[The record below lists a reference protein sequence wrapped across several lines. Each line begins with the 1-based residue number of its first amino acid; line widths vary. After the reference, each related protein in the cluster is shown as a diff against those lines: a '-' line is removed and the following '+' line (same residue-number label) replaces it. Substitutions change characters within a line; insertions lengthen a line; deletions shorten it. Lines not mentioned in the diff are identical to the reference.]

1 MATYVNNLG
10 MAKGTHLIEGAT
22 LMPKWED
29 RSGIPISQ
37 SKINL
42 LPKNV
47 AQDPM
52 DAKGPIFDLHGNP
65 DTFNLHPMLHEK
77 IDESEYY
84 KCLFVFKTFDKIVD
98 VIYEKVTYVEPWAA
112 GSTRSPSSAY
122 CLLLKLFHLRLTEIQ
137 VKALLDHGDSPYI
150 RALGA
155 LYVRY
160 GCAPERTWHW
170 LGHYAD
176 DLEEF
181 APGLNPN
188 QTTTFGAYCVK
199 LMTDL
204 QYFSTMLPRI
214 PVAIERRLKVE
225 LVLHGE
231 MVARGARNAPRVGTK
246 ALEPGAAVR
255 AIYRDEERD
264 PAWYDAEVVS
274 CVEPY
279 EGAPEGMLPSYVVT
293 FGDAVV
299 PGGARETVKL
309 GQLDFAA
316 APAEQDGKR
325 RDRRE
330 HRDRDRSRRD
340 RDDGRDRD
348 RSRRD
353 RSRSRDGDR
362 RRRGSGG
369 GDDDGDRRRRR
380 SRSRDRRE
388 HRDRD
393 RSRRDRSRDRDRSR
407 RDRSRDRD
415 RSRRDRS
422 RDREPRD
429 KDDAAPAPAEGVSLL
444 AGRDILADV
453 IRKERDL
460 AVADHRGDVHKRPI
474 GYNTALIVPADR
486 FSYRQRSRSKSP
498 AKARY
503 VAPTLADAA
512 PRGGGGG
519 RAADDADDAAEA
531 EEEPKPRRKDDRR
544 RNADLEGKY
553 GDASA
558 RRD

>member
-84 KCLFVFKTFDKIVD
+84 KCLFVFKTFDKVVD

-214 PVAIERRLKVE
+214 PVAIERRLK
-225 LVLHGE
+225 
-231 MVARGARNAPRVGTK
+231 

-348 RSRRD
+348 RAAATVA
-353 RSRSRDGDR
+353 SRDGDR

-393 RSRRDRSRDRDRSR
+393 RSRRDRAATRPSR

-429 KDDAAPAPAEGVSLL
+429 KGDAAPAPAEGVSLL
-444 AGRDILADV
+444 AGRDILGDV
-453 IRKERDL
+453 IRRERDL

-531 EEEPKPRRKDDRR
+531 EEEPKPRRQDDRR
-544 RNADLEGKY
+544 RNADLEDEY

>member
-84 KCLFVFKTFDKIVD
+84 KCLFVFKTFDKVVD

-231 MVARGARNAPRVGTK
+231 MVAARNAPRVGTK
-246 ALEPGAAVR
+246 ALEPGATVR

-340 RDDGRDRD
+340 RDDAATGAAR
-348 RSRRD
+348 

-380 SRSRDRRE
+380 
-388 HRDRD
+388 
-393 RSRRDRSRDRDRSR
+393 
-407 RDRSRDRD
+407 
-415 RSRRDRS
+415 RRDRS

-429 KDDAAPAPAEGVSLL
+429 KGDAAPAPAEGVSLL
-444 AGRDILADV
+444 AGRDILGDV
-453 IRKERDL
+453 IRRERDL

-512 PRGGGGG
+512 PRGGG
-519 RAADDADDAAEA
+519 RAADA
-531 EEEPKPRRKDDRR
+531 PTPP
-544 RNADLEGKY
+544 
-553 GDASA
+553 A
-558 RRD
+558 RRSRSRGARTTAAATRT

>member
-84 KCLFVFKTFDKIVD
+84 KCLFVFKTFDKVVD

-340 RDDGRDRD
+340 R
-348 RSRRD
+348 
-353 RSRSRDGDR
+353 
-362 RRRGSGG
+362 
-369 GDDDGDRRRRR
+369 
-380 SRSRDRRE
+380 
-388 HRDRD
+388 
-393 RSRRDRSRDRDRSR
+393 
-407 RDRSRDRD
+407 
-415 RSRRDRS
+415 S

-429 KDDAAPAPAEGVSLL
+429 KGDAAPAPAEGVSLL
-444 AGRDILADV
+444 AGRDILGDV
-453 IRKERDL
+453 IRRERDL

-531 EEEPKPRRKDDRR
+531 EEEPKPRRQDDRR
-544 RNADLEGKY
+544 RNADLEDKY

>member
-84 KCLFVFKTFDKIVD
+84 KCLFVFKTFDKVVD

-264 PAWYDAEVVS
+264 PAWYDAEIVS

-340 RDDGRDRD
+340 R
-348 RSRRD
+348 
-353 RSRSRDGDR
+353 
-362 RRRGSGG
+362 
-369 GDDDGDRRRRR
+369 
-380 SRSRDRRE
+380 
-388 HRDRD
+388 
-393 RSRRDRSRDRDRSR
+393 
-407 RDRSRDRD
+407 
-415 RSRRDRS
+415 
-422 RDREPRD
+422 EPRD

-444 AGRDILADV
+444 AGRDILGDV
-453 IRKERDL
+453 IRRERDL

-544 RNADLEGKY
+544 RNADLEDKY

>member
-84 KCLFVFKTFDKIVD
+84 KCLFVFKTFDKVVD

-231 MVARGARNAPRVGTK
+231 MVARGARNAARGGTK

-279 EGAPEGMLPSYVVT
+279 EGAPEGMLPSY
-293 FGDAVV
+293 
-299 PGGARETVKL
+299 L
-309 GQLDFAA
+309 
-316 APAEQDGKR
+316 
-325 RDRRE
+325 
-330 HRDRDRSRRD
+330 
-340 RDDGRDRD
+340 
-348 RSRRD
+348 
-353 RSRSRDGDR
+353 
-362 RRRGSGG
+362 
-369 GDDDGDRRRRR
+369 
-380 SRSRDRRE
+380 
-388 HRDRD
+388 
-393 RSRRDRSRDRDRSR
+393 
-407 RDRSRDRD
+407 
-415 RSRRDRS
+415 
-422 RDREPRD
+422 
-429 KDDAAPAPAEGVSLL
+429 SL
-444 AGRDILADV
+444 IH
-453 IRKERDL
+453 I
-460 AVADHRGDVHKRPI
+460 
-474 GYNTALIVPADR
+474 
-486 FSYRQRSRSKSP
+486 
-498 AKARY
+498 
-503 VAPTLADAA
+503 
-512 PRGGGGG
+512 
-519 RAADDADDAAEA
+519 
-531 EEEPKPRRKDDRR
+531 
-544 RNADLEGKY
+544 
-553 GDASA
+553 
-558 RRD
+558 

>member
-84 KCLFVFKTFDKIVD
+84 KCLFVFKTFDKVVD

-231 MVARGARNAPRVGTK
+231 MVARGARNAPR
-246 ALEPGAAVR
+246 
-255 AIYRDEERD
+255 
-264 PAWYDAEVVS
+264 
-274 CVEPY
+274 
-279 EGAPEGMLPSYVVT
+279 
-293 FGDAVV
+293 
-299 PGGARETVKL
+299 
-309 GQLDFAA
+309 
-316 APAEQDGKR
+316 
-325 RDRRE
+325 

-380 SRSRDRRE
+380 SRSR
-388 HRDRD
+388 
-393 RSRRDRSRDRDRSR
+393 
-407 RDRSRDRD
+407 
-415 RSRRDRS
+415 
-422 RDREPRD
+422 
-429 KDDAAPAPAEGVSLL
+429 
-444 AGRDILADV
+444 
-453 IRKERDL
+453 
-460 AVADHRGDVHKRPI
+460 
-474 GYNTALIVPADR
+474 
-486 FSYRQRSRSKSP
+486 
-498 AKARY
+498 
-503 VAPTLADAA
+503 
-512 PRGGGGG
+512 
-519 RAADDADDAAEA
+519 
-531 EEEPKPRRKDDRR
+531 
-544 RNADLEGKY
+544 
-553 GDASA
+553 
-558 RRD
+558 

>member
-84 KCLFVFKTFDKIVD
+84 KCLFVFKTFDKVVD

-293 FGDAVV
+293 FGDSVV

-330 HRDRDRSRRD
+330 H
-340 RDDGRDRD
+340 
-348 RSRRD
+348 
-353 RSRSRDGDR
+353 
-362 RRRGSGG
+362 
-369 GDDDGDRRRRR
+369 
-380 SRSRDRRE
+380 
-388 HRDRD
+388 
-393 RSRRDRSRDRDRSR
+393 RDRDRSR

-444 AGRDILADV
+444 AGRDILGDV
-453 IRKERDL
+453 IRKERDQ
-460 AVADHRGDVHKRPI
+460 AVAGKKSEVARRPI
-474 GYNTALIVPADR
+474 GYNTAMIVPADR
-486 FSYRQRSRSKSP
+486 FSYRDRSRSKSP
-498 AKARY
+498 AKATY
-503 VAPTLADAA
+503 VAPSLPESKNAPQSKSDDKADSDDDSRDDDRRK
-512 PRGGGGG
+512 RG
-519 RAADDADDAAEA
+519 
-531 EEEPKPRRKDDRR
+531 KDDRKESR
-544 RNADLEGKY
+544 RDREMKDRY

-558 RRD
+558 PRRR

>member
-1 MATYVNNLG
+1 
-10 MAKGTHLIEGAT
+10 
-22 LMPKWED
+22 
-29 RSGIPISQ
+29 
-37 SKINL
+37 
-42 LPKNV
+42 
-47 AQDPM
+47 
-52 DAKGPIFDLHGNP
+52 
-65 DTFNLHPMLHEK
+65 
-77 IDESEYY
+77 
-84 KCLFVFKTFDKIVD
+84 
-98 VIYEKVTYVEPWAA
+98 
-112 GSTRSPSSAY
+112 
-122 CLLLKLFHLRLTEIQ
+122 
-137 VKALLDHGDSPYI
+137 
-150 RALGA
+150 
-155 LYVRY
+155 
-160 GCAPERTWHW
+160 
-170 LGHYAD
+170 
-176 DLEEF
+176 
-181 APGLNPN
+181 
-188 QTTTFGAYCVK
+188 
-199 LMTDL
+199 MTDL

-353 RSRSRDGDR
+353 RRASRDGDR
-362 RRRGSGG
+362 RRRG
-369 GDDDGDRRRRR
+369 RRRRR
-380 SRSRDRRE
+380 RRRPAPPPVAE
-388 HRDRD
+388 PRPPRAP
-393 RSRRDRSRDRDRSR
+393 RPRPEPPRPEPRPRPSRRDRAATRPEPPRP
-407 RDRSRDRD
+407 
-415 RSRRDRS
+415 
-422 RDREPRD
+422 EPRPR
-429 KDDAAPAPAEGVSLL
+429 APRQGRRRAGARRGRVAPR
-444 AGRDILADV
+444 GRDILGDV
-453 IRKERDL
+453 IRRERDL
-460 AVADHRGDVHKRPI
+460 AVADHRGDAHKRPI

-512 PRGGGGG
+512 PEAAAGTR
-519 RAADDADDAAEA
+519 ADDADDAAEA
-531 EEEPKPRRKDDRR
+531 EEEPKPRRQDDRR
-544 RNADLEGKY
+544 RNADLEDRY